1 MKIWCAYVKEIYVV
15 KNDES
20 GRRLLSTCNYLK
32 WLHRKYHSKEK
43 ISRAV
48 SASVI
53 AKDILAI
60 HGLFKNLKKILS
72 ALVTNFTLNYTYWT
86 DTKFN

>member
-1 MKIWCAYVKEIYVV
+1 MALEFLDHHDDD
-15 KNDES
+15 NDDQSILRE
-20 GRRLLSTCNYLK
+20 L
-32 WLHRKYHSKEK
+32 HSKEK

-86 DTKFN
+86 DTKFIKTCFEIQI

>member
-1 MKIWCAYVKEIYVV
+1 MALKFLDHDDDD
-15 KNDES
+15 NDGQSILRE
-20 GRRLLSTCNYLK
+20 L
-32 WLHRKYHSKEK
+32 HSKEK
-43 ISRAV
+43 ISRAI

-60 HGLFKNLKKILS
+60 HGLFKKLKKILS